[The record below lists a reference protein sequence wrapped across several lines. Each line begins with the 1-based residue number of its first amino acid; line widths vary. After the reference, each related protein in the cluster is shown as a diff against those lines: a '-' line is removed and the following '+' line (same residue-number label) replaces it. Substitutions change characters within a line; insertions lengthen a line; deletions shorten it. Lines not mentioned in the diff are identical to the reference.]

1 MNIELEKQHNLALK
15 LQRQQL
21 ADRYYFIDILGT
33 CNLRC
38 PSCAVGNMPA
48 LFAKGHMPTDRFA
61 SILNKI
67 VGDTPNDATLFIDLY
82 NWGEPLL
89 HPHIG
94 EIINLTKD
102 AKLLL
107 RLKRFESILHIPG

>member
-1 MNIELEKQHNLALK
+1 
-15 LQRQQL
+15 
-21 ADRYYFIDILGT
+21 
-33 CNLRC
+33 
-38 PSCAVGNMPA
+38 
-48 LFAKGHMPTDRFA
+48 MPTDRFA

-67 VGDTPNDATLFIDLY
+67 VGDNPNDATLFIDLY

-102 AKLLL
+102 AGAGCGISSNLVVGKHLAEVAKAKPDYIRISL
-107 RLKRFESILHIPG
+107 S